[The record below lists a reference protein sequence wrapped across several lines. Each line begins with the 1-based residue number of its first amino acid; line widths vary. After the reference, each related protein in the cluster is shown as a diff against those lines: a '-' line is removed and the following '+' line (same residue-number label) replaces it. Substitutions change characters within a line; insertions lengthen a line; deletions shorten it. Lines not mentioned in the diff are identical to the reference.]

1 MNIKE
6 KRNTNNQMH
15 KKITKTRLV
24 SKMPLNSHSLLSN
37 PTHRIKIHSTEI
49 LKDVSTEQHTAA
61 VHRKNYRGWN
71 IRYTKE
77 IFILS
82 YWLISAYIWSFILRH
97 LNLEF
102 SLNNLVHNPFHC
114 VYITI
119 FRRIFFYSVHT
130 LPHNGFTLDSCKSR
144 ETTWMLYIT
153 MFL

>member
-61 VHRKNYRGWN
+61 VHRKNYGGCN
-71 IRYTKE
+71 ICYTKE
-77 IFILS
+77 IFILL
-82 YWLISAYIWSFILRH
+82 YWLIFAYIWAFLDSLIW
-97 LNLEF
+97 NL
-102 SLNNLVHNPFHC
+102 SLGNLVHNPFHRLYFSD
-114 VYITI
+114 VYSFTVCTFIATQ
-119 FRRIFFYSVHT
+119 RFYI
-130 LPHNGFTLDSCKSR
+130 GI
-144 ETTWMLYIT
+144 M
-153 MFL
+153 